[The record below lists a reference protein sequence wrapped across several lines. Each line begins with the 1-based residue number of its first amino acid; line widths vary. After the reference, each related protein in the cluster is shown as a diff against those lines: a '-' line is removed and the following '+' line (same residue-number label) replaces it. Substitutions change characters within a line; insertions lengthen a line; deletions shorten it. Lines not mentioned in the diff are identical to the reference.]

1 MKGSWLCLCN
11 NTTSIYGIEKK
22 FGTSEWPGWQHAFEI
37 AYWMDEILGDIG
49 ENTTQEELEVARKRL
64 EEAIGESPI
73 GTGQFF
79 RAEDDF
85 NEKLLIKE
93 EGGEKAYYYNGNRI
107 RPNYA
112 PNGGNVFF
120 EYYD

>member
-85 NEKLLIKE
+85 KEKLLERKEGEEWVCYYGNERIKSDYVR
-93 EGGEKAYYYNGNRI
+93 KK
-107 RPNYA
+107 
-112 PNGGNVFF
+112 GNVFF
-120 EYYD
+120 EYYN